1 MLSVGDRVIV
11 RDDLKPDEVYGSI
24 MFVESMSKFKNEEVE
39 IIKVLQDADITYY
52 KIDIDD
58 DGYNWSE
65 SMFQGVVVFEDKEVA
80 SEEEI
85 GLLFE

>member
-11 RDDLKPDEVYGSI
+11 RDDLKPDEAYGSI